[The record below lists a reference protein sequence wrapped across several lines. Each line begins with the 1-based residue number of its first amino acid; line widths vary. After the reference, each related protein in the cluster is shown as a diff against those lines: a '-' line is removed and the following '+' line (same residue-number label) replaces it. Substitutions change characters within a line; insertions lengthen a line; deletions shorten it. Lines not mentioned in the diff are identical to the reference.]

1 MNKKLLIK
9 RIVLI
14 MIVLFYCSKSWC
26 QIPSH
31 SLRGSLNDTTK
42 ITIEISYIK
51 KANIKLLQYELLKKK
66 ILLKDSLIYL
76 QNKKIE
82 IYNNSYNEIKKQ
94 ALHAQQLNIAIKQDL
109 ERAKKRNKIY
119 GGVAGG
125 LATSLLL
132 FLIIK

>member
-14 MIVLFYCSKSWC
+14 MIALFYCSKSWC

-31 SLRGSLNDTTK
+31 SLRASLNDTIK
-42 ITIEISYIK
+42 VPIEISYIR

-66 ILLKDSLIYL
+66 MILKDSIIYL

-82 IYNNSYNEIKKQ
+82 IYDNSYNEMKKQ
-94 ALHAQQLNIAIKQDL
+94 AINTQQLNVAIQKDL
-109 ERAKKRNKIY
+109 ERAKKYNKIY